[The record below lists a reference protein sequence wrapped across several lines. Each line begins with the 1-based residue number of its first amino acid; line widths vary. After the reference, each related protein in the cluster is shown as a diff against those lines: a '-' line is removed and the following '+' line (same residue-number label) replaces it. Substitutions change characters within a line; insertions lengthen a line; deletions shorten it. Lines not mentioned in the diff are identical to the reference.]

1 MKRFSLTALSA
12 GLGLAMLA
20 APLAMAQQ
28 YDSAHHDES
37 GHYMQAPQHQDM
49 GSHNQMGGHNNMAMA
64 HDGHQWH
71 NGDHYD
77 GNRAVVS
84 DWNHY
89 HVRRPPSGYE
99 WVHDGNQ
106 LVMIAIGTG
115 LVASALVNGY

>member
-12 GLGLAMLA
+12 GLGLAMLT

-28 YDSAHHDES
+28 YDGAHQDES
-37 GHYMQAPQHQDM
+37 GHHMQAPQHQDM
-49 GSHNQMGGHNNMAMA
+49 GSHNQMGGYAQG
-64 HDGHQWH
+64 GHQWH
-71 NGDHYD
+71 NGDHYN
-77 GNRAVVS
+77 GSRAVVS
-84 DWNHY
+84 DWGHY

-115 LVASALVNGY
+115 LVASALANGY